1 MSRIKEIRDKLIGT
15 EDPDDLM
22 VEILDSLQEGS
33 KMPTIG
39 KFYVFVYNPKTPNIR
54 YDQNPLVGVTNLYEW
69 GFRGINF
76 HWNEHRQYTLGE
88 VSGGLYEISNEELN
102 DLDGIPFARFR
113 INS

>member
-76 HWNEHRQYTLGE
+76 HWNEHRQYTWGE

>member
-33 KMPTIG
+33 KMPTVG

-76 HWNEHRQYTLGE
+76 HWNEHRQYTWGE

>member
-1 MSRIKEIRDKLIGT
+1 MSRIKEIRDKLVGT

-76 HWNEHRQYTLGE
+76 HWNEHRQYTWGE